1 MNKKTVTMADVAA
14 RCGVSIAT
22 VSRVLNEPDLVRV
35 DLRTRVESAMEETGY
50 PRTPA
55 ASRARPPKLGL
66 IVPDV
71 INPWLA
77 ATIHAAQDEAA
88 RQGAM
93 LAIMDVSQDQKLQER
108 HLRDSRTWGLDG
120 LVVIGTKLPPDTYV
134 AYHRAAGIPVVM
146 SRMVAVPELPCILI
160 DYEGATLQAMRHL
173 ASLGHRRIACMSDLP
188 VWDSSQIKLKSM
200 RRGLES
206 LGLSLPADLY
216 TWCFPNIAEGV
227 QAAEKLLALPPD
239 TRPTAMFAFDD
250 LIAIGA
256 LHAARQR
263 GLRIPE
269 DLSIV
274 GFNDNEMSSY
284 TAPPL
289 TTVALPTWQ
298 IGQTLVKKTCEI
310 IRAGG
315 TGNSGG
321 LTAVRCSLVVR
332 ESTGPC
338 PVS

>member
-1 MNKKTVTMADVAA
+1 MAAIAA

-22 VSRVLNEPDLVRV
+22 ISRVLNSPALVRQ
-35 DLRTRVESAMEETGY
+35 DLRARVEAAMEEAGY
-50 PRTPA
+50 AKAKAVPG
-55 ASRARPPKLGL
+55 SRPLKLGL

-77 ATIHAAQDEAA
+77 AIIHAAQEEAT
-88 RQGAM
+88 RQGAL
-93 LAIMDVSQDQKLQER
+93 LAIMDVSQDQKFQEQ
-108 HLRDSRTWGLDG
+108 HLRNSRAWNLDG
-120 LVVIGTKLPPDTYV
+120 LVVIGTKLSPDTYV
-134 AYHRAAGIPVVM
+134 AYHRAAKIPVVM

-160 DYEGATLQAMRHL
+160 DYEAATLQAMRHL

-200 RRGLES
+200 KKGLAAF
-206 LGLSLPADLY
+206 GLDLPPELY

-227 QAAEKLLALPPD
+227 QAAEKLLALPLA
-239 TRPTAMFAFDD
+239 TRPTAIFAFDD

-256 LHAARQR
+256 MHAAHAR
-263 GLRIPE
+263 GLKVPDDI
-269 DLSIV
+269 SIV
-274 GFNDNEMSSY
+274 GFNDIELTTY
-284 TAPPL
+284 TSPPL
-289 TTVALPTWQ
+289 TTVALPTYQ

-321 LTAVRCSLVVR
+321 LTAVRCALVVR
-332 ESTGPC
+332 ESSGSC
-338 PVS
+338 PAQEASP